1 MYNPKSK
8 DFFLSELDFC
18 FSGGIMQVNHQAVSS
33 NQQTTDATAMET
45 PLNTSAHQ
53 TIGTAEQARLSVRQ
67 YFNDL
72 RDTIH
77 QQEVEALSVINT
89 HVREKLHSLR
99 QQQEDMAVL
108 ITQVSNVCGQCDR
121 ALKRSDAEV
130 KTNLILLI
138 IY

>member
-1 MYNPKSK
+1 M
-8 DFFLSELDFC
+8 L
-18 FSGGIMQVNHQAVSS
+18 GGVISVDQVS
-33 NQQTTDATAMET
+33 NQQTTNTVAIATPA
-45 PLNTSAHQ
+45 NNSQ

-77 QQEVEALSVINT
+77 QQEAEALSVLNT

-130 KTNLILLI
+130 YK
-138 IY
+138 

>member
-1 MYNPKSK
+1 MPV
-8 DFFLSELDFC
+8 D
-18 FSGGIMQVNHQAVSS
+18 HQGAIS
-33 NQQTTDATAMET
+33 NQQITDAVVMA
-45 PLNTSAHQ
+45 TSPDTSTRQA
-53 TIGTAEQARLSVRQ
+53 IGTAEQARSSVRQ

-77 QQEVEALSVINT
+77 QQEAEALFVINT

-130 KTNLILLI
+130 F
-138 IY
+138 

>member
-1 MYNPKSK
+1 
-8 DFFLSELDFC
+8 
-18 FSGGIMQVNHQAVSS
+18 MQADQTAMINHQGIATEAVAMTAAS
-33 NQQTTDATAMET
+33 NTR
-45 PLNTSAHQ
+45 Q

-77 QQEVEALSVINT
+77 QQEAEALSIINT
-89 HVREKLHSLR
+89 YVREKLHSLR

-108 ITQVSNVCGQCDR
+108 ISQVSIVCGQCDR

-130 KTNLILLI
+130 LKFSFLTF
-138 IY
+138 